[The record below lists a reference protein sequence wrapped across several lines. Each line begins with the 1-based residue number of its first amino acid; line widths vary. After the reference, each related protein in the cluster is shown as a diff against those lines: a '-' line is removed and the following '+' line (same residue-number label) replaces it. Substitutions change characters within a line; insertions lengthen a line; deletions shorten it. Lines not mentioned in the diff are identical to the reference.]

1 MYTYIFIHTY
11 AILYC
16 ILYIIIYICMYI
28 VYEWI
33 WIVVDGNGRM
43 AVEKVGAVR

>member
-1 MYTYIFIHTY
+1 MSHVLYY
-11 AILYC
+11 ILYTVYYIYAC
-16 ILYIIIYICMYI
+16 IL
-28 VYEWI
+28 YEWI